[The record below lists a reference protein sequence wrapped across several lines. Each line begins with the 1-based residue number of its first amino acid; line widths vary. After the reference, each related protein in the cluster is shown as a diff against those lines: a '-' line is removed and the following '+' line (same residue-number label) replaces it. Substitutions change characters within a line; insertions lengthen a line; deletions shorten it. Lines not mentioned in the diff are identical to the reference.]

1 MVTILQMRKM
11 RSQSWVGRQQA
22 WVRIWAL
29 HSGWVT
35 LVSSFTSEDLCH
47 WSVMKTLPIKPHT
60 QRLVIVISIEQ
71 TLNLS
76 SWFLLGSPAQC
87 SLGTQG
93 SARMVLGQGRGSGE
107 VTPEPTLGLG
117 IPTLDPTERQ
127 ECGLELAEGHP
138 EGWPGLF
145 LAAHK
150 CPGGMGW
157 GGAGRV
163 SIVSAPAWPEGVLPL

>member
-1 MVTILQMRKM
+1 
-11 RSQSWVGRQQA
+11 
-22 WVRIWAL
+22 
-29 HSGWVT
+29 
-35 LVSSFTSEDLCH
+35 
-47 WSVMKTLPIKPHT
+47 MKTLPVKPHT
-60 QRLVIVISIEQ
+60 QRLVTVISIEP
-71 TLNLS
+71 TFNLS
-76 SWFLLGSPAQC
+76 SRFLLG

-93 SARMVLGQGRGSGE
+93 SARMVLGQGMGGGSGE
-107 VTPEPTLGLG
+107 VTPETILGLG
-117 IPTLDPTERQ
+117 IPALDPTKRQ
-127 ECGLELAEGHP
+127 ECGLELTEGHP